1 MRAVAREAGVSVS
14 TVSNVL
20 NNPALVATETRQR
33 VEKAM
38 RTVGYVRNSAA
49 RRLRGALP
57 AAAGAVLLDI
67 ANPFYGEVVRGA
79 EDSLAEAG
87 CLLLTCSSDA
97 DPGAEA
103 RYLGMLEEQG
113 VRGVL
118 LSPAGSLHRA
128 PELAA
133 RGTPVVFLEHPPLGA
148 DACAVRA
155 DDREGGRLAAE
166 HLIALGH
173 RRIGFLT
180 GVRPAHSVSE
190 RRRGAV
196 AALHAAG
203 LDPEAVLLDAV
214 AASSGGADA
223 ARTATEELLA
233 DPRPPTAIMCMND
246 LAALGALH
254 ALDSRRIDVPGG
266 MSLIGYD
273 DIAFA
278 PALRP
283 PLTTIRQPAY
293 RIGRTAADLLLEEA
307 RPEHRHREVVFPTEL
322 VVRNSTGAPRVP
334 QR

>member
-20 NNPALVATETRQR
+20 NSPDLVATATRRR

-57 AAAGAVLLDI
+57 TAAGAVLLDI
-67 ANPFYGEVVRGA
+67 ANPFYGEVARGA
-79 EDSLAEAG
+79 EDRLAEAG
-87 CLLLTCSSDA
+87 CLLLACSTDA

-113 VRGVL
+113 VRGIL
-118 LSPAGSLHRA
+118 LSPVGGLHRA
-128 PELAA
+128 PDLAS
-133 RGTPVVFLEHPPLGA
+133 RGTPVVYLEHPPLSA
-148 DACAVRA
+148 DACAVRG
-155 DDREGGRLAAE
+155 DDHEGGRLAAA

-173 RRIGFLT
+173 RRIGFLS
-180 GVRPAHSVSE
+180 GSRPARSVSE

-196 AALHAAG
+196 AALRAAG
-203 LDPEAVLLDAV
+203 LDPEAVLLH
-214 AASSGGADA
+214 AAAPSSGGADA
-223 ARTATEELLA
+223 ARTAVEELLA
-233 DPRPPTAIMCMND
+233 LPHPPTAIMCMND

-254 ALDSRRIDVPGG
+254 ALDNRGIDVPGG

-278 PALRP
+278 QALRP

-293 RIGRTAADLLLEEA
+293 RLGRTAAELLLEESS
-307 RPEHRHREVVFPTEL
+307 PEHRHREVVFPAEL
-322 VVRNSTGAPRVP
+322 VVRGTTGPP
-334 QR
+334 QTP